1 MLPVLT
7 RTAAARAARRPV
19 LPRIRPGTTT
29 PPAALRKESTQ
40 ANPPAKDLFT
50 RFAKLDPELYGILAV
65 TLGAVGVFGY
75 FVAGNP
81 TTSSDARPVPAVP
94 GSEPWRAEGAHGKY
108 MYYPGGDPHNAPRE
122 APTALNVAVLPKVNL
137 PKELHEKYNK
147 YGKDGYDF

>member
-19 LPRIRPGTTT
+19 LPRIRPGTT

-75 FVAGNP
+75 FVGTHVPSPPLLSSRAMYTQAR
-81 TTSSDARPVPAVP
+81 TTGLQFQCSYPLSYRRIKAKGKHFSFFFHVHLNFLP
-94 GSEPWRAEGAHGKY
+94 RA
-108 MYYPGGDPHNAPRE
+108 
-122 APTALNVAVLPKVNL
+122 
-137 PKELHEKYNK
+137 LHR
-147 YGKDGYDF
+147 

>member
-7 RTAAARAARRPV
+7 RTAAARAARPV
-19 LPRIRPGTTT
+19 LPRIRPGTT

-75 FVAGNP
+75 FVGTHVP
-81 TTSSDARPVPAVP
+81 LSSLLSHVQCIPRHAQQNCNFN
-94 GSEPWRAEGAHGKY
+94 GAT
-108 MYYPGGDPHNAPRE
+108 PCSRE
-122 APTALNVAVLPKVNL
+122 EEKQNKNFFFHVHLNFLPCPFADSTL
-137 PKELHEKYNK
+137 C
-147 YGKDGYDF
+147 